1 MPFGHGFSAGHLLH
15 SRKEPNMHRSHH
27 LSIALIAIF
36 GVLLL
41 TGCDSYYFS
50 RPQPAD
56 RKDERSFPRAMQG
69 RWIDVSD
76 NEESE
81 SDVIL
86 TDSLQTIYKID
97 RQRIWTLEA
106 SSVALID
113 RTLTLET
120 AERERSEHGN
130 SFTSLREQRYDSIAG
145 RMDTI
150 DNFILHGDRI
160 HPVEDDRLGMGY
172 PFRRRGDTIFFV
184 RRDTTI
190 MELGHHLKLRKASSN
205 LYVLNFRDGA
215 SKEAR
220 GWWEV
225 LLVRPSQQGFD
236 IFAAAKRLN
245 GHPAIFHVR
254 SGNHY
259 LDLDIRA
266 DMLEGMIRDSVF
278 VQGMKLVREVGK

>member
-1 MPFGHGFSAGHLLH
+1 ML
-15 SRKEPNMHRSHH
+15 RSSH
-27 LSIALIAIF
+27 LSMTLIAF
-36 GVLLL
+36 ACGLLF

-50 RPQPAD
+50 KPQPAD
-56 RKDERSFPRAMQG
+56 RDDERSIPRAMRG
-69 RWIDVSD
+69 RWIDVTD
-76 NEESE
+76 NEESGA
-81 SDVIL
+81 DVIL
-86 TDSLQTIYKID
+86 SDSLQTIYSID

-106 SSVALID
+106 SPVALID

-130 SFTSLREQRYDSIAG
+130 SFTSLREQRFDSIAG

-190 MELGHHLKLRKASSN
+190 MELGHHLKLRKASRD
-205 LYVLNFRDGA
+205 LFVLNFRNGV
-215 SKEAR
+215 SKEAS

-225 LLVRPSQQGFD
+225 LLVRPGQEGMDVFGPGKQ
-236 IFAAAKRLN
+236 LN
-245 GHPAIFHVR
+245 GHPAIFHMR

-259 LDLDIRA
+259 LDLDIRS
-266 DMLEGMIRDSVF
+266 DELEGMIRDSVF

>member
-1 MPFGHGFSAGHLLH
+1 
-15 SRKEPNMHRSHH
+15 MHRSHH
-27 LSIALIAIF
+27 LSIALIVIF

-41 TGCDSYYFS
+41 TGCDSYYFA

-56 RKDERSFPRAMQG
+56 RKDQHNFPRAMQG

-97 RQRIWTLEA
+97 RQRIWTFEA
-106 SSVALID
+106 SSVTLLD
-113 RTLTLET
+113 RTLTLKT
-120 AERERSEHGN
+120 AEQERTGEGILLPSI
-130 SFTSLREQRYDSIAG
+130 REQRYDSGSG

-190 MELGHHLKLRKASSN
+190 MELGHHLKLRKASRD
-205 LYVLNFRDGA
+205 LFVLNFRNGV
-215 SKEAR
+215 SKEAS

-225 LLVRPSQQGFD
+225 LLVRPSQDGMDLFGPGKQ
-236 IFAAAKRLN
+236 LN
-245 GHPAIFHVR
+245 GHPAIFHER

-266 DMLEGMIRDSVF
+266 DELEGMIRDSVF

>member
-15 SRKEPNMHRSHH
+15 SQKEPNMHRSHH

-41 TGCDSYYFS
+41 TGCDSYYFA

-56 RKDERSFPRAMQG
+56 RKDLRSFPRAMHG
-69 RWIDVSD
+69 RWIDVID
-76 NEESE
+76 NEESG

-86 TDSLQTIYKID
+86 SDSLQTIYKID
-97 RQRIWTLEA
+97 RNRIWTFEA
-106 SSVALID
+106 STVVLLD
-113 RTLTLET
+113 RMLTLEKT
-120 AERERSEHGN
+120 EREKTREES
-130 SFTSLREQRYDSIAG
+130 TLPSLREQRYDSIAG
-145 RMDTI
+145 RIDTI

-190 MELGHHLKLRKASSN
+190 MEVGHHLKLRKASSN
-205 LYVLNFRDGA
+205 LYVLNFRDGV

-245 GHPAIFHVR
+245 GHSAIFHER

-266 DMLEGMIRDSVF
+266 DELEGMIRDSVF
-278 VQGMKLVREVGK
+278 VQGMKLVREGRK

>member
-41 TGCDSYYFS
+41 TGCDSYYFA

-56 RKDERSFPRAMQG
+56 RKDERNFPRAMQG
-69 RWIDVSD
+69 RWIDVFD
-76 NEESE
+76 NEESG

-86 TDSLQTIYKID
+86 SDSLQTIYSID
-97 RQRIWTLEA
+97 RQRIWTFEA
-106 SSVALID
+106 SSVTVLD

-120 AERERSEHGN
+120 AEQERAGEGILLPSM
-130 SFTSLREQRYDSIAG
+130 REQRYDSCSG

-150 DNFILHGDRI
+150 DHFILYGDRI
-160 HPVEDDRLGMGY
+160 HPVEDDRLMKGY
-172 PFRRRGDTIFFV
+172 PFTRRGDTIFFTQ
-184 RRDTTI
+184 RDTTC
-190 MELGHHLKLRKASSN
+190 MELGHHLNLRKASRD
-205 LYVLNFRDGA
+205 LFVLNIRDGA
-215 SKEAR
+215 SKEAK

-225 LLVRPSQQGFD
+225 LLVRPSDDGLDVFG
-236 IFAAAKRLN
+236 AGKRLN
-245 GHPAIFHVR
+245 DHPAMVYKR

-259 LDLDIRA
+259 LDLDLRS
-266 DMLEGMIRDSVF
+266 DELELMIRDSVF
-278 VQGMKLVREVGK
+278 VQGMRLVRDGGK

>member
-27 LSIALIAIF
+27 LSISLIVLC

-41 TGCDSYYFS
+41 TSCDSYYFS

-97 RQRIWTLEA
+97 RQRIWTFEA
-106 SSVALID
+106 SSVTLLD
-113 RTLTLET
+113 RTLTLKT
-120 AERERSEHGN
+120 AEQERTGEGILLPSI
-130 SFTSLREQRYDSIAG
+130 REQRYDSGSG

-150 DNFILHGDRI
+150 DHFILHGDRI
-160 HPVEDDRLGMGY
+160 HPVDDDRLVKGY
-172 PFRRRGDTIFFV
+172 PFTRRGDTIFFTQ
-184 RRDTTI
+184 RDTTC
-190 MELGHHLKLRKASSN
+190 MELGHHLNLRKASRD
-205 LYVLNFRDGA
+205 LFVLNIRDGA
-215 SKEAR
+215 SKEAK

-225 LLVRPSQQGFD
+225 LLVRPSDDGLDVFG
-236 IFAAAKRLN
+236 AGKRLN
-245 GHPAIFHVR
+245 DHPAMIYKR

-259 LDLDIRA
+259 LDLDLRS
-266 DMLEGMIRDSVF
+266 DELEGMIRDSVF
-278 VQGMKLVREVGK
+278 VQGMRLERE